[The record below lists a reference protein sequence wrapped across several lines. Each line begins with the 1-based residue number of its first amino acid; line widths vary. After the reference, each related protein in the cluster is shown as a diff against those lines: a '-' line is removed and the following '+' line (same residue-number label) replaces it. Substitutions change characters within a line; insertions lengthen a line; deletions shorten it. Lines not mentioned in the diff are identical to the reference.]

1 MVCVYGGRGDLWAHF
16 DASIATCTSVP
27 DTLRLLRAGFADPAR
42 AHASDWAR
50 LDAAIAELPGTCDP
64 IRIVRIGTAGAY
76 ADRLGAMEEPLLRTA
91 RGGRTGENN
100 FPATQASFLW
110 GSHAWFTGQWP
121 KLREVVGN
129 GPALCDEY
137 HYPLRS
143 WTGQF
148 LLACVS
154 AACGDF
160 TTARTLADRMD
171 QWGGSRRANAIRCY
185 AAHAKTLIA
194 LSRGDFEAAYRHACR
209 ISPAG
214 SLAPFTGHAL
224 WALLDTVEAAVRTG
238 HRDRALA
245 HVEAAREA
253 GLDMVSPCLRVV
265 LLASAAMA
273 TRDDEEAVV
282 GFRDAPAIED
292 GERWPFDRARIRLY
306 CGERLRRG
314 RAQAQARDHLAAAV
328 EVFEQLGA
336 DPWTA
341 RANKE
346 LRACGRPVHA
356 RPRPEESALT
366 PQEREVA
373 SLAAAGLTNKQ
384 IAEKLF
390 LSPRTVSTHLH
401 HLFPKLGITS
411 RAALRDALERRDH
424 PLGAPATRTRA

>member
-224 WALLDTVEAAVRTG
+224 WALLDTVEAAVEPATATG
-238 HRDRALA
+238 PLPTSRPRGKPGWTWCRRA
-245 HVEAAREA
+245 
-253 GLDMVSPCLRVV
+253 C
-265 LLASAAMA
+265 ASSCSLPRPWRRGTTRKPSWGSA
-273 TRDDEEAVV
+273 TRRPSRTAS
-282 GFRDAPAIED
+282 G
-292 GERWPFDRARIRLY
+292 
-306 CGERLRRG
+306 G
-314 RAQAQARDHLAAAV
+314 RSTVPVSGCTAANACAAA
-328 EVFEQLGA
+328 
-336 DPWTA
+336 
-341 RANKE
+341 
-346 LRACGRPVHA
+346 GR
-356 RPRPEESALT
+356 RPRPATTWPPPWRSSNNSAQT
-366 PQEREVA
+366 RGPPAPTRNSA
-373 SLAAAGLTNKQ
+373 PAAARCTPG
-384 IAEKLF
+384 
-390 LSPRTVSTHLH
+390 R
-401 HLFPKLGITS
+401 G
-411 RAALRDALERRDH
+411 RRNR
-424 PLGAPATRTRA
+424 P